1 MALHFFRVSS
11 YILKYLLALR
21 DVNNSI
27 LFISDFKGTVTRG
40 VIYDILDSSSEIIFG
55 QDFNAFITM
64 LHRKTLKAKQISLP
78 NFSYYSNIQTQTATL
93 VTIRVNLWL
102 RDVIHT
108 AVCVLRVLRSLL
120 EKFSFL
126 DFAMSCTP

>member
-55 QDFNAFITM
+55 QDFNAFITTYVASKNVKG
-64 LHRKTLKAKQISLP
+64 KTDCLTK
-78 NFSYYSNIQTQTATL
+78 FF
-93 VTIRVNLWL
+93 
-102 RDVIHT
+102 
-108 AVCVLRVLRSLL
+108 VLQ
-120 EKFSFL
+120 
-126 DFAMSCTP
+126 